1 MNRTLRILTALLVAQ
16 VLIGIYVY
24 WPRAI
29 AETGGLLFA
38 GRTET
43 AISRLVIQ
51 DDKALQLILEDKGGT
66 WVLPDAGDFPAD
78 ATKIA
83 PLIENIK
90 QLKTGR
96 LITQTAASHRQLLVA
111 EDKYTRRLD
120 IQWQDGARSLIFI
133 GTSSGAGATHFRLDP
148 QPEVY
153 LSADLTSYGITPQA
167 SNFIDTSF
175 VSIPAETV
183 TALVL
188 ENAAGKLEFE
198 KAGDAWS
205 LKGMGADELFNSSA
219 FTSVLTQATGL
230 RMSAPLGKE
239 KKPTY
244 GLAQP
249 KATVQI
255 MASKDNAA
263 QEFTL
268 QVGAK
273 VGEDYAMS
281 FSGSPYVVRVSS
293 YSALNFTEK
302 TRADFITPPTTPTPA
317 AAP

>member
-1 MNRTLRILTALLVAQ
+1 M
-16 VLIGIYVY
+16 
-24 WPRAI
+24 
-29 AETGGLLFA
+29 
-38 GRTET
+38 
-43 AISRLVIQ
+43 
-51 DDKALQLILEDKGGT
+51 
-66 WVLPDAGDFPAD
+66 LPDAGDFPAD

-96 LITQTAASHRQLLVA
+96 LITQTAASHRQLQVA

-188 ENAAGKLEFE
+188 ENALES
-198 KAGDAWS
+198 WS
-205 LKGMGADELFNSSA
+205 LKKLAMRGA
-219 FTSVLTQATGL
+219 
-230 RMSAPLGKE
+230 
-239 KKPTY
+239 
-244 GLAQP
+244 
-249 KATVQI
+249 
-255 MASKDNAA
+255 
-263 QEFTL
+263 
-268 QVGAK
+268 
-273 VGEDYAMS
+273 
-281 FSGSPYVVRVSS
+281 
-293 YSALNFTEK
+293 
-302 TRADFITPPTTPTPA
+302 
-317 AAP
+317 